1 MHRRAMFGALVSFTM
16 LIALGAQ
23 HLLAQVPPAAPDP
36 LIRLKQATFDP
47 LTGEPAMPQSL
58 RASATS
64 GQGMYLVQFSGPVQ
78 EDWKAAAERSGAK
91 LYGYIPDHAFI
102 ARVKDAAALAQL
114 RALPFVRWVG
124 SYHPAYRLASDL
136 PDARAAGAATVTIE
150 ALPDADL
157 DALAAQIAGWGGAVV
172 GRSSNQFGGY
182 LRATVPA
189 GQIGQIASQDGVV
202 WIDQYIQPELLN
214 DVGGGQIMRA
224 NEVRQSLG
232 LFGANQIVAVADT
245 GLDVGDPA
253 TLHPDVKGRVVKAYC
268 LGRPSPPAPTCDW
281 ADHNAHGT
289 HVAGSVLGNGSASGS
304 NPGAHQYSSSFA
316 GVAPEARLVF
326 QSIEAANGSL
336 SGIPDN
342 TGDLMR
348 QAYQD
353 GARIHTNSWGGP
365 TGGTGQNPQ
374 YGGYVSSSQF
384 VDQAAWERKDM
395 LILFAAANSGTDANG
410 DGVVDPDSTA
420 QPGTAKNIIT
430 VGASENLRATGGYNP
445 GGACSSWGD
454 CWPDKYGASPL
465 AGDTPSDDKNGMAA
479 FSSRGPTDDGRIKPE
494 LVAPGTNILSA
505 RSRHPD
511 AGTGWGEFDANS
523 NYAFQGGTSM
533 ATPLAAGAAA
543 VVREW
548 LTRIKGV
555 ANPSAALMKSVMIN
569 GAADMGVGQYG
580 SGATQEIPTRRP
592 NNVSGWGRVDLKDA
606 LDPAAPRKIWFT
618 DNTTGLS
625 TGQTATYQV
634 TVSASQ
640 AQAASIAG
648 PVSGNSDQ
656 AQPFVGASAVVQQA
670 GTQLVQNGGFENA
683 TFAPWVTFGNSL
695 SVPTLDTTV
704 KHSGAK
710 SAHLGG
716 VDDSADEIQQ
726 TLNIAA
732 AASDVT
738 IDFWYQTTS
747 DETIPG
753 VDVFCY
759 GLYDTQ
765 SITSYLERCE
775 NLVAPGNQSW
785 THEVYSLSASERAD
799 VAGKSVRLI
808 FYVTTDF
815 VSDPSAAWVDDA
827 TLTVTAPGGG
837 ATPTATAKPT
847 ATVPPTPGAG
857 PLRVTLAWTDYP
869 GQPAA
874 AKALVNDLDLEII
887 APNGTRYVGNQGL
900 YTSGQ
905 CLRDGKYDACNNVEG
920 LILPQ
925 AAPGTY
931 TIVVRGAQVPQG
943 GRQPFAITASGNQ
956 IQQSGSNLT
965 RRAFL
970 PLVRRPA
977 QLLSSA
983 SDVTPVATPLVAP
996 KREAIPSSDDR
1007 VTRLTRP

>member
-1 MHRRAMFGALVSFTM
+1 MHRRAMFGALVSFAM

-47 LTGEPAMPQSL
+47 LAGEPAIPQSL

-64 GQGMYLVQFSGPVQ
+64 GQSMYLVQFSAPVQ
-78 EDWKAAAERSGAK
+78 EDWKATAERAGAK

-102 ARVKDAAALAQL
+102 ARIKSATALAQL

-136 PDARAAGAATVTIE
+136 PDARTAGAATVTIE

-189 GQIGQIASQDGVV
+189 GQIDQIASQDGVV
-202 WIDQYIQPELLN
+202 WVEQYIQPSLHN
-214 DVGGGQIMRA
+214 DIGGGQIMRA

-232 LFGANQIVAVADT
+232 LYGAGQIVAVADT

-253 TLHPDVKGRVVKAYC
+253 TLHPDIKGRVVKGYC
-268 LGRPSPPAPTCDW
+268 LGRTDPCDW
-281 ADHNAHGT
+281 SDHDAHGT

-304 NPGAHQYSSSFA
+304 TPATHQYASSFA
-316 GVAPEARLVF
+316 GAAPEARLVF
-326 QSIEAANGSL
+326 QSIEASDGSL
-336 SGIPDN
+336 SGIPND

-365 TGGTGQNPQ
+365 TGGTQQNPQ
-374 YGGYVSSSQF
+374 FGGYVADSQF
-384 VDQAAWERKDM
+384 VDQAAWDHKDQ
-395 LILFAAANSGTDANG
+395 LILFAAGNSGADANSNG
-410 DGVVDPDSTA
+410 VIDPDSIG

-430 VGASENLRATGGYNP
+430 VGASENSRPGANGGCTWGGCFNGFGTNP
-445 GGACSSWGD
+445 IAND
-454 CWPDKYGASPL
+454 NV
-465 AGDTPSDDKNGMAA
+465 SDNANGLAA

-494 LVAPGTNILSA
+494 LVAPGTNIVSV
-505 RSRHPD
+505 RSQHPD
-511 AGTGWGEFDANS
+511 AGTGWGVFDS
-523 NYAFQGGTSM
+523 KYIYEGGTSM
-533 ATPLAAGAAA
+533 ATPLTAGAAA

-555 ANPSAALMKSVMIN
+555 ANPSAALMKSVLIN
-569 GAADMGVGQYG
+569 GAADMNGGQYG
-580 SGATQEIPTRRP
+580 AGATQEIPTRRP

-634 TVSASQ
+634 TVSA
-640 AQAASIAG
+640 AQTQSASIVE
-648 PVSGNSDQ
+648 PVSGNSEL
-656 AQPFVGASAVVQQA
+656 AQPFVGASAIVPQA
-670 GTQLVQNGGFENA
+670 GTQLVQNGGFESA
-683 TFAPWVTFGNSL
+683 SFAPWVTFGN
-695 SVPTLDTTV
+695 PILDTTV
-704 KHSGAK
+704 WHSGTK

-716 VDDSADEIQQ
+716 TNIADDEVQQ
-726 TLNIAA
+726 TVSIAA

-738 IDFWYQTTS
+738 IDFWYGFGT
-747 DETIPG
+747 DETFS
-753 VDVFCY
+753 DADFFCY

-765 SITSYLERCE
+765 TASSYLERCDDIGAVGDR
-775 NLVAPGNQSW
+775 NW
-785 THEVYSLSASERAD
+785 TRETYSLTSNERAL

-808 FYVTTDF
+808 FYVLTDF
-815 VSDPSAAWVDDA
+815 SQPSRAWVDDA
-827 TLTVTAPGGG
+827 TLTVTTSGGG
-837 ATPTATAKPT
+837 ATPTAT
-847 ATVPPTPGAG
+847 VPPAPGSG

-887 APNGTRYVGNQGL
+887 APNGTHYVGNQGL
-900 YTSGQ
+900 YTTGQ

-925 AAPGTY
+925 AAVGTY

-943 GRQPFAITASGNQ
+943 GRQPFAITASGNRL
-956 IQQSGSNLT
+956 QQAGTTLT

-983 SDVTPVATPLVAP
+983 SDVTPVATPVATPLVAP